1 MQMNDQQQ
9 PSQAQNLLLILRFQI
24 ALRTLANRR
33 VMPTLIWRRFIIYD
47 SLLFKIHF

>member
-1 MQMNDQQQ
+1 MQINDQQQ

-33 VMPTLIWRRFIIYD
+33 VMPTLIWTLHY
-47 SLLFKIHF
+47 LLFITL